1 MADDG
6 KREGG
11 NKVERGRA
19 RIAGQMRRGWTQSS
33 SAASAPVHAGTS
45 RSYVH
50 VHARRGANFPC
61 RSAATV
67 AAVLIAL
74 RYRTERR
81 CSAQSRAKTGHRQ
94 GTARAPACLAGA
106 QHEEVPGARGTG
118 HKHEHERGSQRGDAA
133 RSSTQSRTAASPSS
147 MWQSPEGSQ
156 TAARRRCVRAAPGL
170 LATMYEYC
178 MHGHG
183 LGRDYGTSSGT

>member
-6 KREGG
+6 EREGG
-11 NKVERGRA
+11 NKVGRGRA

-45 RSYVH
+45 RSCVH
-50 VHARRGANFPC
+50 VHARRGANLPC

-118 HKHEHERGSQRGDAA
+118 TRTSTDRGEQTPLAA
-133 RSSTQSRTAASPSS
+133 ALNHAPLRRPAASGRP
-147 MWQSPEGSQ
+147 
-156 TAARRRCVRAAPGL
+156 RRVPR
-170 LATMYEYC
+170 
-178 MHGHG
+178 
-183 LGRDYGTSSGT
+183 